1 MENILQKIY
10 RYIKDNNLISEG
22 DRVLVSAS
30 AGKDS
35 MALLHILYT
44 LRKELNITIGLY
56 HLDHMMRGEE
66 SYADLL
72 FVLQESAK
80 YGVSAF
86 IERYDFTNRSEK
98 GKSFEE
104 QARDYRYARLQ
115 KIAQE
120 YGYTKIAT
128 AHTKNDQIE
137 TVLMRIFQGTGL
149 LGLQGI
155 PVKRETIIRP
165 LLVLSQN
172 AVYEYLNS
180 HGLLYRHD
188 RTNDDVYY
196 LRNYI
201 RHNVIP
207 VVKERFPHYDDAL
220 INLQKQAYDATQSI
234 HDMMQ
239 QLYPDCIKVFPDY
252 IQVEEKAIAH
262 SEYIFKF
269 YCAYIIS
276 NYLKKYVDTDILD
289 AVYRARFSRKRNLTL
304 FEGKGIHIYRRFRNN
319 TAFLLFSVSPLVV
332 GDSNYE
338 YTLLPG
344 ETVTIKEAGISVHCT
359 VAQSHDMQSGSTMV
373 ALRHTGCDNIIIRN
387 KREGDAIVRKTG
399 RRTLK
404 RLYIDYKLTP
414 EQKKM
419 LPLIVIDNKVAAILF
434 DVVVQQKPEISLPFL
449 PQDDQK
455 MLVIHYWPDNN
466 VTV

>member
-1 MENILQKIY
+1 MDTIVQKVYTFIN
-10 RYIKDNNLISEG
+10 DNNLITSG
-22 DRVLVSAS
+22 DRVLVSVS

-35 MALLHILYT
+35 MVLLHMLYT
-44 LRKELNITIGLY
+44 LRNELHITLGLY
-56 HLDHMMRGEE
+56 HLDHMVRDKE

-72 FVLQESAK
+72 FVLRESAK
-80 YGVSAF
+80 YAIPAF
-86 IERYDFTNRSEK
+86 IERYDFGNRSEK

-104 QARDYRYARLQ
+104 QAREYRYARLQ

-137 TVLMRIFQGTGL
+137 TLLMRIFQGTGL

-165 LLVLSQN
+165 LLVLSQDEI
-172 AVYEYLNS
+172 YEYLNS
-180 HGLLYRHD
+180 HGLSYRHD

-201 RHNVIP
+201 RHKVIP
-207 VVKERFPHYDDAL
+207 VIKQRFPHYDDAL
-220 INLQKQAYDATQSI
+220 LNLQKQGYGATQSI

-239 QLYPDCIKVFPDY
+239 QLYPECINVFPDY
-252 IQVEEKAIAH
+252 IQVEQKAITQ

-276 NYLKKYVDTDILD
+276 NYLKKYVNTDILD
-289 AVYRARFSRKRNLTL
+289 AVYRAKFSRKKNLTL

-319 TAFLLFSVSPLVV
+319 TAFLLFSVSPLFV

-338 YTLLPG
+338 YTLIPG
-344 ETVTIKEAGISVHCT
+344 ETITIKEAGIRVRCT
-359 VAQSHDMQSGSTMV
+359 VAQSLDMQSGGKV
-373 ALRHTGCDNIIIRN
+373 VVLRHTGCDNIVIRN
-387 KREGDAIVRKTG
+387 KREGDDIFRKTG

-404 RLYIDYKLTP
+404 RMYIDYKLTP

-419 LPLIVIDNKVAAILF
+419 LPLIVIDNKIAAILF
-434 DVVVQQKPEISLPFL
+434 DVVVQKKPEISLPFL
-449 PQDDQK
+449 PQDGQK
-455 MLVIHYWPDNN
+455 MLVIHYWPYNN